1 MHILGIIPARGG
13 SKGIPR
19 KNIKLLAGLPLIA
32 HSVIAAQNS
41 NLITRLVLSTEDTE
55 IAECAATYNCEV
67 PFIRPAHLADDSSR
81 DLEVFLHC
89 LSWLKDNES
98 YSPDIV
104 VHLRPTAPL
113 RTAAHIDKAINL
125 FLETPKVDCVRTVT
139 SSPQHPLKTW
149 KMENGFLEPFVPA
162 STTGFKE
169 PYNMPRQEL
178 GDAYIQNGS
187 VDVVRTEVITTG
199 NSMSGANIKAM
210 IMSAE
215 DSVNIDNPIDW
226 ALAEI
231 LMNKRT

>member
-1 MHILGIIPARGG
+1 MHILAIIPARGG

-19 KNIKLLAGLPLIA
+19 KNIKPLAGLPLIA

-41 NLITRLVLSTEDTE
+41 NLITRLVISTEDTE

-113 RTAAHIDKAINL
+113 RTAAHQHCFRIR
-125 FLETPKVDCVRTVT
+125 FRTR
-139 SSPQHPLKTW
+139 S
-149 KMENGFLEPFVPA
+149 M
-162 STTGFKE
+162 
-169 PYNMPRQEL
+169 QEI
-178 GDAYIQNGS
+178 G
-187 VDVVRTEVITTG
+187 
-199 NSMSGANIKAM
+199 KAM
-210 IMSAE
+210 YEAQNQNTEETSPPPPETSE
-215 DSVNIDNPIDW
+215 DDADVIDVEFEET
-226 ALAEI
+226 A
-231 LMNKRT
+231 